1 MTAALVTFGC
11 SIGVNLTPMMLA
23 ADKAAPLLTSE
34 SLKLAATQY
43 KWSPEQVR
51 QIQTDIDAVNVAQKK
66 LVDAQSKMSSTHI
79 KRSAEQE
86 KIKAIQ
92 TELEAAKAKLAANQS
107 KLTAVQDK
115 IRAVQ
120 DKHAPVKSAPR

>member
-1 MTAALVTFGC
+1 MTAALITFGC
-11 SIGVNLTPMMLA
+11 SIGVNLTPMMMA
-23 ADKAAPLLTSE
+23 ADKAAPLLTTE

-51 QIQTDIDAVNVAQKK
+51 QLQANIDAVNVAQKK
-66 LVDAQSKMSSTHI
+66 LVDAQSKVSSTHI
-79 KRSAEQE
+79 KRSADQE

-92 TELEAAKAKLAANQS
+92 TELEAAKTRLAANQS

-115 IRAVQ
+115 LSAVQ
-120 DKHAPVKSAPR
+120 DKYKPVKSAPR